1 MQIQINT
8 DHHIE
13 GNEALPKHGEAAV
26 ESAVRH
32 VKDHL
37 TRFEVHLDDEKGGKG
52 SKGSAD
58 DIRCL
63 MEARLR
69 NHQPAAV
76 SAHAGR
82 VHQAVD
88 GAARKL
94 RASLEALLG
103 RLECHRRHPAEGQI
117 DPR

>member
-8 DHHIE
+8 DHHID
-13 GNEALPKHGEAAV
+13 GKEALCAHVEAVV
-26 ESAVRH
+26 ENAVRH

-37 TRFEVHLDDEKGGKG
+37 TRVEVHLDDENGGKAG
-52 SKGSAD
+52 SD
-58 DIRCL
+58 DKRCL

-69 NHQPAAV
+69 SHQPIAV
-76 SAHAGR
+76 SHHAGSI
-82 VHQAVD
+82 HQAVD

-103 RLECHRRHPAEGQI
+103 RLDDHRRHPTDGEAG
-117 DPR
+117 PS